1 MENLVSDLPVA
12 KQAALRKRFFE
23 IVQEAAQA
31 GADIEPVLFV
41 ETHWRDARVESF
53 DWMEEMPRME
63 EIRRRARPVLKN
75 DLFDRL
81 RNRFLYG
88 RSHDGLNPSV
98 VILMAFPP
106 GVALMES
113 ICVIPHRAIAR

>member
-12 KQAALRKRFFE
+12 KQAVLRKRFFE

-81 RNRFLYG
+81 RQPFLV
-88 RSHDGLNPSV
+88 RPK
-98 VILMAFPP
+98 PR
-106 GVALMES
+106 
-113 ICVIPHRAIAR
+113 RA

>member
-1 MENLVSDLPVA
+1 MENLVSALPGV

-23 IVQEAAQA
+23 VVQEAAHD

-63 EIRRRARPVLKN
+63 EIRRRARPVMKN
-75 DLFDRL
+75 DLFDCL
-81 RNRFLYG
+81 RQPFLV
-88 RSHDGLNPSV
+88 RPK
-98 VILMAFPP
+98 PR
-106 GVALMES
+106 
-113 ICVIPHRAIAR
+113 RA